1 MPTLTNTAEGGTLT
15 AAVTTGNSGG
25 ASGNAWDSVA
35 VGGALTYDN
44 THNRGAVA
52 YKVVGDTVNPTY
64 MTWSTALGTV
74 GEVWGRIYLY
84 LTAAPSAAT
93 GLVRLRVGGVQ
104 TMRIQLATA
113 GAGQLEI
120 RKNSGNTL
128 VGTVPTA
135 CATNQWIRFEYHL
148 LAVTSGAQLEVRLY
162 NTADSATAT
171 DQFSS
176 TGDTLTSANVD
187 EVAVGHH
194 NASAASTLWMDDIEV
209 NTTGWPGPSVTPIP
223 HLLAVARR
231 RPALPAVARATIW

>member
-1 MPTLTNTAEGGTLT
+1 MPTLDNTAEGGTNT
-15 AAVTTGNSGG
+15 TTVTTGNSGG

-44 THNRGAVA
+44 THSRGALA

-64 MTWSTALGTV
+64 MTWTTALGTAA
-74 GEVWGRIYLY
+74 EVWGRVYLY

-93 GLVRLRVGGVQ
+93 GLVRIRVGGVQ

-128 VGTVPTA
+128 VGTVATA

-187 EVAVGHH
+187 EVSVGHH
-194 NASAASTLWMDDIEV
+194 NASAASTIWVDDIDV
-209 NTTGWPGPSVTPIP
+209 NTVGWPGPSVTALP
-223 HLLAVARR
+223 HLLARGQ
-231 RPALPAVARATIW
+231 RPRLVPAARAAIW